1 MSFLK
6 IEGKVALVTGGAQGI
21 GESIVRALA
30 ESGVVVAAMDRN
42 VTKLNRITD
51 ELKSAGRNV
60 KAYQAD
66 VSDCKAVDAVV
77 NLVEQNIGPIEILV
91 NVAGVLHMG
100 LIESISKEDWEETFA
115 INTTGVFNV
124 SRSVS
129 NYMMS
134 REKGAIVT
142 IGSNAVKVP
151 RMAMAVYAASK
162 AATAMFT
169 KCLGLEL
176 ARYNIRC
183 NTVSPGSTDNERI
196 HFL

>member
-1 MSFLK
+1 
-6 IEGKVALVTGGAQGI
+6 
-21 GESIVRALA
+21 
-30 ESGVVVAAMDRN
+30 MDRN

-51 ELKSAGRNV
+51 ELKSVGRNV

-162 AATAMFT
+162 AAAAMFT